1 MPESLHS
8 AEPRYLLAGRVETV
22 FEVIFFLRLA
32 EVELENI
39 QERYVQVLRS
49 YLQHTSPHNPGRL
62 GDLLAHI
69 PEVTRR

>member
-1 MPESLHS
+1 MHQ
-8 AEPRYLLAGRVETV
+8 
-22 FEVIFFLRLA
+22 FEILSNKSSFFYV

-69 PEVTRR
+69 PEVDGCNFFKKLILKP

>member
-1 MPESLHS
+1 VSCDDVDSCDASCLCLIE
-8 AEPRYLLAGRVETV
+8 
-22 FEVIFFLRLA
+22 FA
-32 EVELENI
+32 EVEMENL

-69 PEVTRR
+69 PEVNISNYYCTSS